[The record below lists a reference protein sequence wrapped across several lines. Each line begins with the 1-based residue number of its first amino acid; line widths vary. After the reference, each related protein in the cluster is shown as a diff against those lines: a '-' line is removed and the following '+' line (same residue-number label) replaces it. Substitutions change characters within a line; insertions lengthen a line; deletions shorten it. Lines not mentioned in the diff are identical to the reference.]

1 MLYVELHRLCF
12 YDAAKLFVDP
22 EDLCV
27 ACCFIYLNIFKIVSW

>member
-12 YDAAKLFVDP
+12 YDAAKPFVDP

-27 ACCFIYLNIFKIVSW
+27 ACCFYLFEYF